1 VTGVRPESVAGLIG
15 IRAIVRLRAY
25 SGIRGRRMVG
35 GEIGDG
41 REGRTSLRDYLL
53 PNHARLES
61 ALKNSIVI
69 GAVSWQVDTEDQDL
83 RIAVST
89 AH

>member
-1 VTGVRPESVAGLIG
+1 M
-15 IRAIVRLRAY
+15 RAIVLLRAY
-25 SGIRGRRMVG
+25 SGIRGRRMVW

-53 PNHARLES
+53 LNHTRLES

-69 GAVSWQVDTEDQDL
+69 GAVPWQADTEDQDL
-83 RIAVST
+83 RIAV
-89 AH
+89 